1 MRDVKVFLS
10 GVCSA
15 AAVVGIIGTAVSA
28 VAATPKAIDILDKA
42 ERDKGCELDIP
53 EKVRAAW
60 SAYIPAAVIGLSSAA
75 CVIGA
80 SVLNNKARISAAG
93 AYAAVSQAYEQYR
106 LKNTQLNGRNA
117 HQRVLDSIA
126 AEKSNGEVIGAM
138 DICGGSTLDF
148 GDIDE
153 EVLFWDSYSERY
165 FTSTVSRVLQAEY
178 HFNRNYVLRGSASI
192 NELYEFLGISGVEH
206 GDDIGFTISTGL
218 DWVDFDHHKAVLDDG
233 LEAHV
238 IDISFLPEPLE
249 DQ

>member
-15 AAVVGIIGTAVSA
+15 AAVAGIIGTAVSA
-28 VAATPKAIDILDKA
+28 VAATPKAIDILDKE

-60 SAYIPAAVIGLSSAA
+60 TAYIPAAIIGLSSAA

-80 SVLNNKARISAAG
+80 SVLNNKARISVAG

-106 LKNTQLNGRNA
+106 LKNIQLNGRDA
-117 HQRVLDSIA
+117 HQQVLDSIA

-206 GDDIGFTISTGL
+206 GDDIGFTMSTGL
-218 DWVDFDHHKAVLDDG
+218 DWIDFDHHKAVLDDG
-233 LEAHV
+233 LEAHA

>member
-1 MRDVKVFLS
+1 MARLS
-10 GVCSA
+10 
-15 AAVVGIIGTAVSA
+15 
-28 VAATPKAIDILDKA
+28 
-42 ERDKGCELDIP
+42 
-53 EKVRAAW
+53 
-60 SAYIPAAVIGLSSAA
+60 
-75 CVIGA
+75 
-80 SVLNNKARISAAG
+80 
-93 AYAAVSQAYEQYR
+93 
-106 LKNTQLNGRNA
+106 
-117 HQRVLDSIA
+117 
-126 AEKSNGEVIGAM
+126 
-138 DICGGSTLDF
+138 ICGGSTLDF

-192 NELYEFLGISGVEH
+192 NELYEFLGISGIEH